1 MGVMADAAPAAV
13 APPFTVSDCE
23 VRAMPNGVKA
33 VLRPVTA
40 AMPAQTDWHRLVA
53 TLHAPVD
60 CRERAFWAHK
70 WHFAASERELL
81 QMLDDALREDEIQF

>member
-23 VRAMPNGVKA
+23 VRVLPNGVKA

-40 AMPAQTDWHRLVA
+40 AMPAQTDWDRLVA
-53 TLHAPVD
+53 TLHPAVD
-60 CRERAFWAHK
+60 CWERAFWDNG
-70 WHFAASERELL
+70 WRFAASESDLIA
-81 QMLDDALREDEIQF
+81 MLDKDIQEGRVKV